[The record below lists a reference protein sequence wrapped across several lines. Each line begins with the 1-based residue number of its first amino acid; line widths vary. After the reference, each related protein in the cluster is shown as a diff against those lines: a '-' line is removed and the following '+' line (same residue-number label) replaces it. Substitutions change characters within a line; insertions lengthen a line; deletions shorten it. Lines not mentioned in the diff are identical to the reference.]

1 MSKITTRKEADKA
14 FKNLMRRG
22 EQGERFDN
30 QAVYPNLALCWPE
43 KYQRP
48 FWRLRYRF
56 AGRQCKMLLGHV
68 DVMSLKQ
75 ALDETKLMMADI
87 TRGIDVASVR
97 QERKREAQAKHAAAQ
112 NRLTVTA
119 LTNDFLTRH
128 VEGKRKDAKAVRQ
141 RFENHIIPA
150 IGKMSPGEVKP
161 SHVDEILHGIV
172 NRGSPAMA
180 NSILDWLKRLFNYAV
195 KLHIVE
201 SNPAV
206 AFTRA
211 DAGGQ
216 IPPRE
221 FYLTREKLAEVLV
234 AIPLCRGFSRSCE
247 LAFYLLLLFGARKM
261 ELLKAPW
268 SEFDLDAQTWTLPAR
283 TKTENG
289 ITIPLPTLA
298 VTWLKEAKYLGCG
311 SDYVFPAI
319 SRQSKPHMAQNT
331 LNRAIK
337 TLRQHVE
344 GIEELNVHALRHTAR
359 THLAELG
366 VKQEVAEMCL
376 NHSLKSQ
383 GMVATYNH
391 YQFFEERKEA
401 LELWATLIES
411 LLPTP

>member
-1 MSKITTRKEADKA
+1 
-14 FKNLMRRG
+14 MRRG

-161 SHVDEILHGIV
+161 SHV
-172 NRGSPAMA
+172 
-180 NSILDWLKRLFNYAV
+180 

-206 AFTRA
+206 AFTKA

-216 IPPRE
+216 IHPRE
-221 FYLTREKLAEVLV
+221 FYLTREKLAEVLA
-234 AIPLCRGFSRSCE
+234 AIPPCRSFSPSCE
-247 LAFYLLLLFGARKM
+247 LAFYLLLLLGGRKM

-283 TKTENG
+283 TKMEKG

-383 GMVATYNH
+383 GIVATYNH

-401 LELWATLIES
+401 LEPITPSAYAGAGWPQP
-411 LLPTP
+411 LPPPSVHVTVHCTFKIKRI